1 MLSCAAMFDSL
12 SEYALRTRS
21 ALELPDERGVVVV
34 EVARQDVAARVV
46 VEMIT

>member
-21 ALELPDERGVVVV
+21 ALELPDERL
-34 EVARQDVAARVV
+34 ARQDVAARVV